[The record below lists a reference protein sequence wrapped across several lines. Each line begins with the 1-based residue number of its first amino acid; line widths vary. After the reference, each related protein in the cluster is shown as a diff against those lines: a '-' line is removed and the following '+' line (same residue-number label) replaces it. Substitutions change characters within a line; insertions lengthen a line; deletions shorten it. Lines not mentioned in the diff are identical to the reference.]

1 MTHSLNQNGKVS
13 IIKGLASAF
22 ALSSLISLSMTAYAA
37 PLSVQPVIA
46 SAHGFHVSSTIV
58 KGQKEMILIDGQ
70 FLQSDAHRLV
80 ATMLETGL
88 ALKSI
93 LITHAHPDHY
103 FGLDVVLETFPG
115 TPVYAAAEVVKEMAI
130 MSPKKMAQWKPVFGH
145 NLTDKPV
152 TATALTTDVTLLEG
166 EKIQL
171 IHIGQGDTHNSS
183 VFYIPSAKT
192 LVAGDLTYKDIHPWT
207 AETNN
212 HSREEWA
219 HSLKQIKK
227 LGAENIISGHMLPN
241 SNTEAMD
248 VLSFNQEYL
257 QQFNHAVNTSKNADD
272 LKSYIFEKFPALQ
285 LPIIAEIGAKVA
297 KPK

>member
-1 MTHSLNQNGKVS
+1 MTHSLNQNSKLS
-13 IIKGLASAF
+13 TIKGLASAF
-22 ALSSLISLSMTAYAA
+22 ALSGLFGLSVTAQAE

-46 SAHGFHVSSTIV
+46 SAHGFHVSSTLV

-80 ATMLETGL
+80 AQMLETGL
-88 ALKSI
+88 SLKSI

-103 FGLDVVLETFPG
+103 FGLDVVLKAFPG
-115 TPVYAAAEVVKEMAI
+115 TPIYAAAEVVKEMAI
-130 MSPKKMAQWKPVFGH
+130 MSPKKVAQWKPVFGH
-145 NLTDKPV
+145 NLTNKPV
-152 TATALTTDVTLLEG
+152 TAKALTTDVTMLEG
-166 EKIQL
+166 EEIQL

-207 AETNN
+207 AETDN

-219 HSLKQIKK
+219 QSLQKIQK
-227 LGAENIISGHMLPN
+227 LGAKNIISGHMLAN
-241 SNTEAMD
+241 SSTDIND

-257 QQFNHAVNTSKNADD
+257 KQFNHAVDTSNNAETLQNYMLD
-272 LKSYIFEKFPALQ
+272 KFPTLQ
-285 LPIIAEIGAKVA
+285 LPIIAQIGAKVA
-297 KPK
+297 KPQ